1 MKVKK
6 VFFKKNGEKNTLQNV
21 QPNEYFNEV
30 KILDFLAEAIK
41 NKTIIQFL
49 FFIFFPLFLILP
61 LFPQNDYQTFRKN

>member
-1 MKVKK
+1 
-6 VFFKKNGEKNTLQNV
+6 
-21 QPNEYFNEV
+21 V